1 MPEPEQP
8 VVDDRTAQTPQG
20 PMPPRTWR
28 EIGRDLVRPGRSQLI
43 FGVILLLCGLAV
55 TMQLAA
61 QRDQRY
67 TNLRQ
72 DELVGMLD
80 DVSAETRRL
89 EGEVTQLERTRDRLA
104 SGADAD
110 QVAREEAHARLD
122 ALELLGGTVRA
133 AGPGIEIT
141 LDDLHGKVT
150 PEIMLNVIEE
160 LRDAGAEVLSVDDI
174 RLVASS
180 SVTQSAT
187 GALQIDGVTL
197 RRPMLI
203 RAIGDRD
210 TLAEAT
216 RFRGGLV
223 ATIEGERVQ
232 GRVSVAKRDR
242 VEIDATVTPRPM
254 RFGRPA

>member
-1 MPEPEQP
+1 MPESQEPP
-8 VVDDRTAQTPQG
+8 VDDRTAQTPQG

-43 FGVILLLCGLAV
+43 FAVILLLCGLAV
-55 TMQLAA
+55 TMQVST

-80 DVSAETRRL
+80 DVTAETRRL
-89 EGEVTQLERTRDRLA
+89 EGEIAQLERTRDRLA

-141 LDDLHGKVT
+141 IEDRRNKLT

-160 LRDAGAEVLSVDDI
+160 LRDAGAEVLAVDDI

-180 SVTQSAT
+180 AVTQSPS

-197 RRPMLI
+197 RRPMHI

-216 RFRGGLV
+216 RFRGGLI
-223 ATIEGERVQ
+223 ATIEGDRVQGSVTVLKQERVQ
-232 GRVSVAKRDR
+232 
-242 VEIDATVTPRPM
+242 IDATVTPRPM